1 MDNIIFDKIIN
12 KVNDATVNINSYFNN
27 IDYFNT
33 NIYDII
39 EKIPKYNVVIYIFI
53 IFLIYNFISRLNIRL
68 NEILSFLICIILI
81 YYLIK
86 KNYSQFIKYTEV
98 KQNQLNFLHDLIFE
112 NKDYEYASVNNLL
125 VKPVGKDKKS
135 YLYLN
140 PAIVD
145 FFYNLRNYS
154 SLNISAYV
162 NSVIHCNNVI
172 GLDYQSKI
180 GIDRKYSNNQLAIE
194 ESDKA
199 LNSLNCDIYNL
210 HSTINSYN
218 KFDKSRIILQ
228 GLLNKHI
235 EDMGTLFKNE
245 NKTQEINI
253 GMMPDNFYDEYF
265 KIKANDINT
274 PEYIPIYN
282 IY

>member
-12 KVNDATVNINSYFNN
+12 KVNDTAVNINSYFSN

-39 EKIPKYNVVIYIFI
+39 EKIPKYNVIIYIFI
-53 IFLIYNFISRLNIRL
+53 IFLIYNFVSRLNIRL
-68 NEILSFLICIILI
+68 NEILSFLICLILI
-81 YYLIK
+81 YYLVK
-86 KNYSQFIKYTEV
+86 RNYSQFIKYTEV

-112 NKDYEYASVNNLL
+112 NKDYEYASLNNLL
-125 VKPVGKDKKS
+125 VKPIGKDKKT

-145 FFYNLRNYS
+145 FFYNLRNYAI
-154 SLNISAYV
+154 LNINAYV
-162 NSVIHCNNVI
+162 DSIIHCNNVI
-172 GLDYQSKI
+172 GLEFQSKI
-180 GIDRKYSNNQLAIE
+180 GIDRKYSNYQLAIE
-194 ESDKA
+194 ESNKA
-199 LNSLNCDIYNL
+199 LNSLNCVIYNL
-210 HSTINSYN
+210 QSTMYSYN
-218 KFDKSRIILQ
+218 KFDKSRLILQ

-235 EDMGTLFKNE
+235 EDMGILFKNE
-245 NKTQEINI
+245 NKTQEINV
-253 GMMPDNFYDEYF
+253 GMMPDNFFDEYF